1 MRMIL
6 TEKTDGINVISQL
19 VEAIKH
25 NEYVKIETGNE
36 EDAVD
41 NLIDVFKALKEIDG
55 DITIVI
61 ETPGSRV
68 EVKPKDILVYKT
80 PKGRV
85 VIDAE

>member
-19 VEAIKH
+19 VEAIKY

-41 NLIDVFKALKEIDG
+41 NLIDVFKVLKAIDG

-61 ETPGSRV
+61 ETPGSCV
-68 EVKPKDILVYKT
+68 EVKPKDILVYKD